1 MPSFRIRRT
10 LAPSED
16 LLKRRPFSKP
26 TIRPL

>member
-10 LAPSED
+10 LCLARICCI
-16 LLKRRPFSKP
+16 RRPFSKP